1 MGHAAIGYVYRIVKH
16 ANGDVE
22 IGFYD
27 LEKNSADSYSTV
39 GGAFPKEIAHTLA
52 ATLGRNVWAKIEFD
66 DKGAAVS
73 VGLEEYNFDK
83 DVKGLKKK
91 LRKLVVTGS

>member
-1 MGHAAIGYVYRIVKH
+1 MGRTAIGYVYRIVKH

-22 IGFYD
+22 IGFYN
-27 LEKNSADSYSTV
+27 LESNTADTYSTV
-39 GGAFPKEIAHTLA
+39 GGGFSKEIAHTLA

-66 DKGAAVS
+66 SRGVAVS
-73 VGLEEYNFDK
+73 VGLEEYDFEK